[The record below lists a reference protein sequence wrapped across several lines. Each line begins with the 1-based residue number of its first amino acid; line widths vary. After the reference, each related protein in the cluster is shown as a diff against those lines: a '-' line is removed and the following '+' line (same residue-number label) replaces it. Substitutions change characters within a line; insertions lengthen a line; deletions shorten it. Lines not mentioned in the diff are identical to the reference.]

1 MFSFSFKNR
10 IAFNYIVSTALLI
23 SIVFLVIFQI
33 VKYSVYNHINTD
45 IAVEVEKHLEEI
57 SLDSQETYL
66 LQVDQWRAR
75 EHNTV
80 DVNPVFVQFYDS
92 NNQLIDKSPNL
103 KNLNL
108 KLFPIE
114 KDNQYIDTQLNQKP
128 IRQIQV
134 PVFQE
139 KEIIG
144 HLVIAMSLDDAEM
157 VIGNLSNILLI
168 SIPLILIVLFLI
180 ARFFAGRSIQPVRT
194 IIETSSQITKDNLKT
209 RIPLPQNKD
218 ELFVLSENINN
229 LLNRIENAVDREK
242 QFTSDASH
250 ELRTPLAVI
259 KGTMEVLIRKPRNQ
273 HEYEEK
279 IQFCISE
286 VDRLNHMVDQLL
298 LLARFENQK
307 QNVKQESIYLN
318 ALILDNLTRFSDK
331 TESKKL
337 KIIADFTDD
346 YYIQSDNYLVSI
358 IFSNLISNAIKF
370 VDENTPPQVSIS
382 ANVASVEEI
391 LKLKLV
397 ENKYWKISIS
407 DNGIGIEDEFKEN
420 IFTMFH
426 RIHGNAEFEGTGLG
440 LAICKKI
447 IENHF
452 GAILVESNQNQG
464 TTFTLFLPFKP

>member
-33 VKYSVYNHINTD
+33 VKYSVYNHINSD

-80 DVNPVFVQFYDS
+80 DVNPVFVEFYDS
-92 NNQLIDKSPNL
+92 DNQLIDKSPNL
-103 KNLNL
+103 KSLNL

-114 KDNQYIDTQLNQKP
+114 KDNQYIDTQLNEKP

-134 PVFQE
+134 PILQE
-139 KEIIG
+139 NVIIG
-144 HLVIAMSLDDAEM
+144 HLIVAMSLDDAEM
-157 VIGNLSNILLI
+157 VIGNLRNILLI

-194 IIETSSQITKDNLKT
+194 IIETSSQITKDNLQT

-229 LLNRIENAVDREK
+229 LLDRIENAVDREK

-273 HEYEEK
+273 QEYEEK

-331 TESKKL
+331 SESKKL
-337 KIIADFTDD
+337 KIIADFKDD

-358 IFSNLISNAIKF
+358 IFSNLISNAIKYSH
-370 VDENTPPQVSIS
+370 DNGEIILQLEKTPTEMIFT
-382 ANVASVEEI
+382 
-391 LKLKLV
+391 
-397 ENKYWKISIS
+397 IS
-407 DNGIGIEDEFKEN
+407 DNGIGISEIDLNK
-420 IFTMFH
+420 IFNSFYRSDVSNH
-426 RIHGNAEFEGTGLG
+426 PEIKGTGLG
-440 LAICKKI
+440 LSIVKRLCDLLNLK
-447 IENHF
+447 
-452 GAILVESNQNQG
+452 ILVESKQNEG
-464 TTFTLFLPFKP
+464 TQFQLFFPIV